1 MPGCVMVMCGLP
13 ASGKTTLVSQF
24 AASVSEEFRCHVV
37 DYDKLM
43 PPHTEKQLID
53 HSAQVQDVS
62 LWKKYREGIICCV
75 DRLLE
80 TMKVPHPDSEQDKQA
95 DTHHRDTQHTGTGTY
110 HTGTGTYHTGT
121 DTHQTDAHHTGTGT
135 FHTCSDTHHTGT
147 DTYHTGTDTHH
158 TGTDTHQTDAHQ
170 TGTDTYHT
178 GTDIH
183 QTDTHHTGTDTHQT
197 DAHQTGTDTY
207 HTGTDI
213 HQTDTHHTETHH
225 TGTDTHH
232 TDTHQTDTHHTHHT
246 GTDTHQTDTHH
257 THHTGSATQHV
268 VIPQSHVE
276 ASTPSDDSTEPTSQD
291 SNRPGASGTLW
302 RQFITSLGL
311 EDTKSDLYIGMV
323 VVIDDNMYYRSM
335 RYDYYQ
341 LARKYGL
348 GFCEVH
354 VDCPSDMAVARNK
367 QRTLG
372 RVEENVIVTMVTK
385 MEVPDSAAYHWEK
398 YSISITH
405 DTRNGCCRMRSLM
418 EAAMLDPVRAVV
430 EDVAGKEESRRR
442 CSENVIHQTDQ
453 ILRKLLA
460 IRMKSAKEAQLSKA
474 NLRSL
479 SAKLTEV
486 KSAILAEMRSG
497 YITVAVESQDASKD
511 EESELFQFVKKL
523 FESRLAPTS

>member
-24 AASVSEEFRCHVV
+24 ATSVSEEFRCHVV

-75 DRLLE
+75 DRLLD
-80 TMKVPHPDSEQDKQA
+80 TMKAPHPDSEQDKQA
-95 DTHHRDTQHTGTGTY
+95 DTHHRDTHHTGTD
-110 HTGTGTYHTGT
+110 TYHTGT
-121 DTHQTDAHHTGTGT
+121 DTYHTGTET
-135 FHTCSDTHHTGT
+135 HQADAHHTGT

-158 TGTDTHQTDAHQ
+158 TD
-170 TGTDTYHT
+170 
-178 GTDIH
+178 
-183 QTDTHHTGTDTHQT
+183 
-197 DAHQTGTDTY
+197 
-207 HTGTDI
+207 
-213 HQTDTHHTETHH
+213 
-225 TGTDTHH
+225 
-232 TDTHQTDTHHTHHT
+232 
-246 GTDTHQTDTHH
+246 
-257 THHTGSATQHV
+257 TQHV

-276 ASTPSDDSTEPTSQD
+276 ASTLLDDSTEPTSQD

-311 EDTKSDLYIGMV
+311 ELDTKSGLYTGMV

-372 RVEENVIVTMVTK
+372 RVEDNVIVTMATK
-385 MEVPDSAAYHWEK
+385 MEVPDSAAFHWEK
-398 YSISITH
+398 YSLSITH

-418 EAAMLDPVRAVV
+418 KAAMLDPVQAVV

-479 SAKLTEV
+479 STKLIEV
-486 KSAILAEMRSG
+486 KSALLAEMRSG
-497 YITVAVESQDASKD
+497 HITVAVESQDASKD